1 MRSWSLRAYSSA
13 FGQFS
18 LTAQLFSWVCG
29 RPLRVTCLIQE
40 FNTMTR
46 PERERVILYPKF
58 NAPITTPPRLY
69 VSNIYGYIKERAIIL
84 WLSKV
89 IQGYGLRWFCFSS
102 LCNWSRKLYSK
113 FNAPITTPP
122 RLYVSNI
129 YGYIK
134 ERAIIL
140 WLSKV
145 IQGYGL
151 RWFCFSSL
159 CNWSRKL
166 APTSQPIRCKTK
178 IKHDD
183 LVTRVF
189 PRFKQF
195 GCFHFEF
202 SMAPCDISFLL
213 IGCCDNSGFGFTPFN
228 RKAL

>member
-18 LTAQLFSWVCG
+18 LTTQLFSWVCG

-89 IQGYGLRWFCFSS
+89 IQGC
-102 LCNWSRKLYSK
+102 
-113 FNAPITTPP
+113 
-122 RLYVSNI
+122 
-129 YGYIK
+129 
-134 ERAIIL
+134 
-140 WLSKV
+140 
-145 IQGYGL
+145 GL

-228 RKAL
+228 RKAF

>member
-89 IQGYGLRWFCFSS
+89 IQGYGLRWF
-102 LCNWSRKLYSK
+102 R
-113 FNAPITTPP
+113 
-122 RLYVSNI
+122 
-129 YGYIK
+129 
-134 ERAIIL
+134 
-140 WLSKV
+140 
-145 IQGYGL
+145 
-151 RWFCFSSL
+151 FSSL

-228 RKAL
+228 RKAF